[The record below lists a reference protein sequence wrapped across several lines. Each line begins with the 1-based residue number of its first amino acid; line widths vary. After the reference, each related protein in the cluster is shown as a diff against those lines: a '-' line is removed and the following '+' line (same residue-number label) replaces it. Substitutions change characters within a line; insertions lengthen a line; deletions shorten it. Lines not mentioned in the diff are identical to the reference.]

1 MTSDSSPREPRQ
13 ERGRATRRSLL
24 DATIQSLA
32 DVGWSGTTVVAVAA
46 RAGVSRGAAQ
56 HHFGT
61 RDDLVRAAVEQV
73 TDELTR
79 ELRLQQRVLAGS
91 TDRVLGALEILADVW
106 SGTVGRA
113 ATHLWVAASTD
124 PTLRELVVPL
134 ERRLNREMFQ
144 VAAHLIGADTS
155 EPKTRQSVGISLQL
169 LRGVGLSSLLGRDP
183 AARRTEL
190 AQFAAMLGTVMR
202 TEPVTT
208 PSA

>member
-1 MTSDSSPREPRQ
+1 VTSVSSPREPRQ
-13 ERGRATRRSLL
+13 KRSRATRQSLL

-56 HHFGT
+56 HHFAT

-79 ELRLQQRVLAGS
+79 ELRMQQRVLAGS
-91 TDRVLGALEILADVW
+91 EDRVLGALEVLADVW

-124 PTLRELVVPL
+124 PTLRELVLPL
-134 ERRLNREMFQ
+134 ERRLNREMFS
-144 VAAHLIGADTS
+144 VAADLIGADTS
-155 EPKTRQSVGISLQL
+155 EPGARQSVGVSLQL
-169 LRGVGLSSLLGRDP
+169 LRGMGLSGLLGRDS

-190 AQFAAMLGTVMR
+190 AQFAAMLSTVMR